1 MQLGGSSPSFS
12 GCYPHF
18 PVRSGRPDTAL
29 LPSLRSWVC
38 LPHAR
43 PDSGTLSLQVMQKYS
58 LVVVQGHLV
67 CEGLLLFGQQHFYIC
82 ENFTLSPVGD
92 VYCTRH
98 CLSK

>member
-1 MQLGGSSPSFS
+1 MLS
-12 GCYPHF
+12 GQ
-18 PVRSGRPDTAL
+18 PDSAL
-29 LPSLRSWVC
+29 LPSLRCWAC
-38 LPHAR
+38 FPHAW
-43 PDSGTLSLQVMQKYS
+43 PDSGTLSLQVTQKYS
-58 LVVVQGHLV
+58 LVIVQGHLV